1 MAVPDEEWDEAAQR
15 AEEER
20 ARGYAVSAVYD
31 GAQQSV
37 VVGLSTGAVIRI
49 DPSRTRALNGAA
61 AEDLAEIEIMGDGL
75 SLYWPLLD
83 DGVSLSVMRER
94 FPPEGGDGAGPC
106 R

>member
-1 MAVPDEEWDEAAQR
+1 MSSAGSGEQYAAATR
-15 AEEER
+15 LGEEER
-20 ARGYAVSAVYD
+20 ARGYAVYD
-31 GAQQSV
+31 STQKCV
-37 VVGLSTGAVIRI
+37 VVWLSTGAVMRI

-61 AEDLAEIEIMGDGL
+61 GEDLAEIEIMGDGL
-75 SLYWPLLD
+75 SLYWPRFD